1 MPKAIIVGATSG
13 IGTELTLH
21 LLAKGWE
28 LGIAGRRS
36 ERLEEVKAK
45 APEIIRIRRIDL
57 RSDEASSDLLAL
69 ISYLGGMDLYV
80 HCSGIGCQNIDLNP
94 SAELNTVSTNV
105 DGFVRLVDCA
115 FSYFLG
121 KGGGHLCIIS
131 SIAGT
136 KGLGAASA
144 YSASKAFQNTYLDA
158 LEQLSVMRQ
167 CPLTFTDV
175 RPGFVDTDL
184 LADGKTYPFKM
195 NVTDVASSIVKGIE
209 TKKRVLVIDWKYKL
223 LVFFWRLVPQCLW
236 KYFPIKS

>member
-13 IGTELTLH
+13 IGKEVAQQ

-28 LGIAGRRS
+28 LGIAGRRT
-36 ERLEEVKAK
+36 ERLEEIKAQ
-45 APEIIRIRRIDL
+45 APQRIHTRRIDV
-57 RSDEASSDLLAL
+57 RSNDAASDLLAL
-69 ISYLGGMDLYV
+69 IADLGGMDLYI
-80 HCSGIGCQNIDLNP
+80 HCSGVGCQNTELNP
-94 SAELNTVSTNV
+94 DAELNIVATNV
-105 DGFVRLVDCA
+105 DGFVKLVDCA

-121 KGGGHLCIIS
+121 NSGGHLCIIS

-136 KGLGAASA
+136 KGLGAACA

-158 LEQLSVMRQ
+158 LEQLSVIRK
-167 CPLTFTDV
+167 CPMTFTDV

-195 NVTDVASSIVKGIE
+195 NVKDVASSIVKGIE

>member
-1 MPKAIIVGATSG
+1 M
-13 IGTELTLH
+13 
-21 LLAKGWE
+21 
-28 LGIAGRRS
+28 
-36 ERLEEVKAK
+36 
-45 APEIIRIRRIDL
+45 
-57 RSDEASSDLLAL
+57 
-69 ISYLGGMDLYV
+69 
-80 HCSGIGCQNIDLNP
+80 
-94 SAELNTVSTNV
+94 
-105 DGFVRLVDCA
+105 A
-115 FSYFLG
+115 FT
-121 KGGGHLCIIS
+121 GGHLCIIS

>member
-1 MPKAIIVGATSG
+1 MLKAIIVGATSG
-13 IGTELTLH
+13 IGKELALQ
-21 LLAKGWE
+21 LLAKGWK
-28 LGIAGRRS
+28 LGIAGRRT
-36 ERLEEVKAK
+36 ERLEEIKAK
-45 APEIIRIRRIDL
+45 APEKIRIRRIDV
-57 RSDEASSDLLAL
+57 RSDDAASDLLAL
-69 ISYLGGMDLYV
+69 IADLGGMDLYV
-80 HCSGIGCQNIDLNP
+80 HCSGIGCQNMELNP
-94 SAELNTVSTNV
+94 GAELNTVATNV

-136 KGLGAASA
+136 KGLGAACA

-158 LEQLSVMRQ
+158 LEQLSVMRK
-167 CPLTFTDV
+167 CPMTFTDV

-184 LADGKTYPFKM
+184 LADGKSYPFKM
-195 NVTDVASSIVKGIE
+195 NVTEVASSIVKGIE